1 MLSLRIPETLETK
14 LIDLCREEKKT
25 KTKIIQESL
34 LLYIESKKQGTSA
47 YELGK
52 KYFGKYETTPTD
64 KSVNHK
70 ELIRK
75 KIRKKHNA

>member
-1 MLSLRIPETLETK
+1 MLSLRIPDFLESELMDICK
-14 LIDLCREEKKT
+14 EEKKT
-25 KTKIIQESL
+25 KTAIIKESL
-34 LLYIESKKQGTSA
+34 LLYIESKKQKTSA

-52 KYFGKYETTPTD
+52 KYFGKYEATPSD

-75 KIRKKHNA
+75 KIRQKHNA

>member
-1 MLSLRIPETLETK
+1 MLSLRIPDFLESELMDICK
-14 LIDLCREEKKT
+14 EEKKT
-25 KTKIIQESL
+25 KTAIIKESL
-34 LLYIESKKQGTSA
+34 LLYIESKKQKTSA

-52 KYFGKYETTPTD
+52 KYFGKYEATLSD

-75 KIRKKHNA
+75 KIRQKHNA